1 MIDAAQQVSS
11 LSFTRQL
18 GETTAASTS
27 RLEIGPSIATP
38 GTGAEP
44 GADFQA
50 TLASIGGD
58 MVDTLR
64 TAEEMSIAGINGKA
78 DTREVVDAV
87 LAAEQTLRT
96 AIAIR
101 DKIVQ
106 SYLEISR
113 MQI

>member
-1 MIDAAQQVSS
+1 MIDAAQQVSA

-18 GETTAASTS
+18 GETTAASSS
-27 RLEIGPSIATP
+27 RVAIGPSVAMP
-38 GTGAEP
+38 GADAAP

-50 TLASIGGD
+50 TLASISGD

-64 TAEEMSIAGINGKA
+64 TAETMSIAGMTGKA

-87 LAAEQTLRT
+87 MAAEQTLRT